1 MELVFE
7 RSIREHRER
16 MAAGA
21 KKSKPQPSPEKPP
34 TTDKK
39 PVKVEPAPEKPKGAG
54 RPKPTPMS
62 PFLAMM
68 SDLELNFGSGTAKS
82 TKPH

>member
-39 PVKVEPAPEKPKGAG
+39 PVKVEPAPEKPKRQPEGADG
-54 RPKPTPMS
+54 FDRALKGM
-62 PFLAMM
+62 FKAMM
-68 SDLELNFGSGTAKS
+68 SNLESGDEVV
-82 TKPH
+82 